1 MAKMLIPKET
11 YQHLSPIGRE
21 MHDYWM
27 KWEPKMYK
35 EMHQAGTLE
44 QIVASEDD
52 RLHEMII
59 DLMQQGLAEDQ
70 AKEIARAEFQNPMMD

>member
-1 MAKMLIPKET
+1 MAKMLIPKEK
-11 YQHLSPIGRE
+11 YSRLSPIGKE

-27 KWEPKMYK
+27 KWEPEMYK
-35 EMHQAGTLE
+35 EMYKEGTLL
-44 QIVASEDD
+44 QIVESEDD

-70 AKEIARAEFQNPMMD
+70 AKEIARAEFQNVTMD